1 VPESSSHITTS
12 GGLLTQSFIDGIREE
27 STDRPHTSPSSFDV
41 PWEEAPS
48 TQRKLEDDIAGAWEL
63 LKERWDSLQQEY
75 ESLGGLDVSTTR
87 ERWLLPLFRL
97 LDFEPDYQRA
107 DLQPTGDED
116 LRFPVSHRG
125 WTPGGV
131 ALHLVEP
138 GQNLD
143 QRQGTGRGPKAKS
156 PHDMLQVF
164 LNVSEPDLWAVLSN
178 GRFLRFLRD
187 YHHTFSKGYVQ
198 FDLESIF
205 EARNYADFRA
215 LYRLCHASR
224 LRPTGAEDEQIPLEG
239 FYQTARATGVKIGE
253 DLRPQVRDAIE
264 HLSNGFLQGAPDL
277 IEELRGN
284 PDAAQDFYSEILRVV
299 YRILFLLFAEQRGL
313 VPDADASRKD
323 LYWSDYSLT
332 ALRERAESGVPNRD
346 DHTDLWHGLQATFK
360 MVRKGAEEL
369 GVFGYN
375 GELFEETHGY
385 LQGRACDN
393 ARLLRAIRALTL
405 IEREGVLQRISYL
418 DLGVEELG
426 SVYESLLDF
435 TPRVTEEHEIIEE
448 RDEEEVPA
456 NTFILDPRG
465 LERKQTGS
473 YYTPDSLVNE
483 LVKSA
488 LLPVM
493 RDRLEDKGLPVVEED
508 DLGEVTTGLLDRYA
522 DLSEEEREAG
532 EAAILDMDVC
542 DPAAGSGH
550 FLVKANNVMGAEV
563 ARLRSGN
570 EYPTERA
577 VREAKREV
585 LARCIYAVDLN
596 PMAVELCK
604 VSLWINASV
613 QDRPLSFLDHH
624 IKQGNSLIGATPE
637 LLEDGVPYEA
647 FPTKSKSR
655 SGDDGETSKAFREK
669 TKRERKE
676 SKEGQGVQ
684 LGAFASAVT
693 TQPQVDYEADGF
705 EQIAQEFPQEAREVY
720 AEYEADPE
728 RRKAKLEADT
738 YTAAFFWPMPEGT
751 DWAPT
756 YGELFRLQRQGPN
769 AIPDDKRARIEDMAK
784 DYNFFHW
791 HLEFPEV
798 FGEDGDGGFDVVL
811 GNPPWERI
819 KVKDKEFFAT
829 KDPRISGAPS
839 RERKKMINTLE
850 ENGDP
855 LYEEYRK
862 AQHFSEALSTYL
874 RQSGRYDLVAQG
886 DINTY
891 QIFAGL
897 VRQVNSSVGRVG
909 AIVQTGIAT
918 DYYTQDYFNSIV
930 DNQELI
936 SLYDFENSEEL
947 FHGVHKSQ
955 KFCLL
960 TLTGPGMPNREID
973 FAFFLNQPEQLSEA
987 ERHFTLSP
995 EELFE
1000 INPNTG
1006 TCPTFRSKKGARL
1019 TKTLYDAA
1027 PVLVND
1033 SEDKNPWGISFLRM
1047 FDMSNDS
1054 HLFNTQDELT
1064 EEGYKLRGNRFVKRN
1079 KMYLP
1084 LYEGKMFSFYDSGVA
1099 DVVTNEDNIQRKGQ
1113 PDPLSKKELVD
1124 PNRVVLPQY
1133 WIDEDIVRDEHAN
1146 VYIEE
1151 GFIAYKAVT
1160 SPTNERTF
1168 ISTVLPYCS
1177 IHHNGPIITTDK
1189 DTKNTCLLS
1198 NLNSLVFDYGV
1209 RNKADTTYLS
1219 FFFVKQLPVLPPDRY
1234 TPELLEYIT
1243 PRVLEL
1249 TFTAWDLAAFADGV
1263 WNEASADLQSAIRAQ
1278 WQENAQVTD
1287 GGHRGARPPEWVEH
1301 SDQADEEIPH
1311 PPFMWDEERRAHL
1324 RADLDG
1330 LFGHLYGLKR
1340 EELEYLLE
1348 TFGGLEDEPRGLKE
1362 NDLKKYGEFRTKRLV
1377 LEAYDRLAGTDLVDG
1392 HGATSGIY
1400 TLTDRDIH
1408 DLDKEANEK
1417 EVDDAFQKLQANLDD
1432 EPSLTDDS
1440 DTEETTRASR
1450 SEAFRVGVRK
1460 MYDYKCAV
1468 CGVEAYGP
1476 GDGSAV
1482 VESAHIYPK
1491 SEGGADDLRNGL
1503 CLCRNHHWAFDQGWF
1518 FVTDDYTVCVPPNL
1532 PDDSDYDFIRE
1543 HDGETLHLSEDERSH
1558 PHPLFLEARR
1568 ELVEEA
1574 LEPSQ
1579 GR

>member
-1 VPESSSHITTS
+1 MPETSSHITTS
-12 GGLLTQSFIDGIREE
+12 GGLLTQSFIDAIREE
-27 STDRPHTSPSSFDV
+27 ATDRPHTSPSSFEV

-75 ESLGGLDVSTTR
+75 DSLSALDVSTTR

-97 LDFEPDYQRA
+97 LDFEPEYQRA

-116 LRFPVSHRG
+116 LRFAVSHRG
-125 WTPGGV
+125 WTSDGAV
-131 ALHLVEP
+131 LHLVEP
-138 GQNLD
+138 RQDLD

-178 GRFLRFLRD
+178 GRFLRLLRD

-224 LRPTGAEDEQIPLEG
+224 FRPTDGEEEQIPLED
-239 FYQTARATGVKIGE
+239 FHQTARATGVKIGE
-253 DLRPQVRDAIE
+253 DLRPQVREAIE
-264 HLSNGFLQGAPDL
+264 HLGNGFLRGEPEL
-277 IEELRGN
+277 IEELRGD

-313 VPDADASRKD
+313 VPDADAPSKD

-346 DHTDLWHGLQATFK
+346 DHTDLWHGLQATFR
-360 MVRKGAEEL
+360 MVRKGAEDL

-375 GELFEETHGY
+375 GELFEEMEGY
-385 LQGRACDN
+385 VSGRACNN

-435 TPRVTEEHEIIEE
+435 TPQVTDEPKEIEG
-448 RDEEEVPA
+448 REVRA
-456 NTFILDPRG
+456 NTFVLDPRG

-493 RDRLEDKGLPVVEED
+493 RDRLKDEGLSVVEED

-522 DLSEEEREAG
+522 DLSDEEREAG
-532 EAAILDMDVC
+532 EAAILDMEVC

-563 ARLRSGN
+563 ARLRSGD
-570 EYPTERA
+570 EYPTERK
-577 VREAKREV
+577 VREAKRDV

-624 IKQGNSLIGATPE
+624 IKQGNSLVGATPE
-637 LLEDGVPYEA
+637 LLDDGVPYEA
-647 FPTKSKSR
+647 FALGR
-655 SGDDGETSKAFREK
+655 SGDDRDLAKAFRK
-669 TKRERKE
+669 QNRQERKE

-684 LGAFASAVT
+684 MGAFTSAT
-693 TQPQVDYEADGF
+693 TTEPRVSHETGEFEQVAQEQPQK
-705 EQIAQEFPQEAREVY
+705 ARQVY
-720 AEYEADPE
+720 AEYQDDPE
-728 RRKAKLEADT
+728 RRRAKLEADT
-738 YTAAFFWPMPEGT
+738 HTAAFFWPMPEGS

-756 YGELFRLQRQGPN
+756 YGELFRLQREGRGE
-769 AIPDDKRARIEDMAK
+769 IPAEQRARIHEMAE

-798 FGEDGDGGFDVVL
+798 FGSDGEGGFDVVV

-819 KVKDKEFFAT
+819 KVKEKEFFAT
-829 KDPRISGAPS
+829 KDPRISNAPS
-839 RERKKMINTLE
+839 RERKKMIDELE
-850 ENGDP
+850 ESGDP
-855 LYEEYRK
+855 LFKEYRK

-874 RQSGRYDLVAQG
+874 RESGRYDLTAQG

-891 QIFAGL
+891 QIFSGL
-897 VRQVNSSVGRVG
+897 VRQVVSSSGRVG
-909 AIVQTGIAT
+909 TIVPTGIAT
-918 DYYTQDYFNSIV
+918 DYYTQDYFNAIV
-930 DNQELI
+930 DNHELV
-936 SLYDFENSEEL
+936 SLYDFENSDEL
-947 FHGVHKSQ
+947 FHGVHRSQ

-960 TLTGPGMPNREID
+960 TLTGNEAPIQEID
-973 FAFFLNQPEQLSEA
+973 FAFFLTQPEQLSEE

-995 EELFE
+995 DELFE

-1006 TCPTFRSKKGARL
+1006 TSPTFRSKRDAEL
-1019 TKTLYDAA
+1019 TKTLHEAA
-1027 PVLVND
+1027 PVLINEA
-1033 SEDKNPWGISFLRM
+1033 EDRNPWGTSFIRM

-1054 HLFNTQDELT
+1054 DLFSAPEELKS
-1064 EEGYKLRGNRFVKRN
+1064 EGFKLQGNRFVREEEV
-1079 KMYLP
+1079 YLP
-1084 LYEGKMFSFYDSGVA
+1084 LYEGKIFSAFNSGVA
-1099 DVVTNEDNIQRKGQ
+1099 DVATNEENVQRKGQ
-1113 PDPLSKKELVD
+1113 PDPLSKEEICD
-1124 PNRVVLPQY
+1124 PERVVLPQY
-1133 WIDEDIVRDEHAN
+1133 WVDESVVQDKCGENDIES
-1146 VYIEE
+1146 

-1160 SPTNERTF
+1160 APTNKRTI
-1168 ISTVLPYCS
+1168 ISTRLPYCS
-1177 IHHNGPIITTDK
+1177 IHHNGPLILTEEDDK
-1189 DTKNTCLLS
+1189 KESCLLA
-1198 NLNSLVFDYGV
+1198 NLNSFVFDYTL

-1219 FFFVKQLPVLPPDRY
+1219 FFFLKQLPLHPPERY
-1234 TPELLEYIT
+1234 SPDLLEYIV

-1249 TFTAWDLAAFADGV
+1249 TYTAWDLAAFADDV
-1263 WNEASADLQSAIRAQ
+1263 WDESRTDLQASIESQ
-1278 WQENAQVTD
+1278 WQANVDATG
-1287 GGHRGARPPEWVEH
+1287 GGHRSKSPPEWVEH
-1301 SDQADEEIPH
+1301 SDRADEQFPH
-1311 PPFMWDEERRAHL
+1311 PPFMWDEERRAQL

-1330 LFGHLYGLKR
+1330 LYGHLYGLER
-1340 EELEYLLE
+1340 EELAYILDTFPIVERQDKEEY
-1348 TFGGLEDEPRGLKE
+1348 G
-1362 NDLKKYGEFRTKRLV
+1362 KYRTKRLV
-1377 LEAYDRLAGTDLVDG
+1377 LEAYDELTGTALVDG
-1392 HGATSGIY
+1392 HGSQDESTYA
-1400 TLTDRDIH
+1400 LTDIDIH
-1408 DLDKEANEK
+1408 DLDEEADQE
-1417 EVDDAFQKLQANLDD
+1417 EVEDAFEELQADLDED
-1432 EPSLTDDS
+1432 PSLTDEDGAQ
-1440 DTEETTRASR
+1440 ETTATTRSR

-1460 MYDYKCAV
+1460 IYDYKCAV
-1468 CGVEAYGP
+1468 CGLEAYGP
-1476 GDGSAV
+1476 GDGSTV
-1482 VESAHIYPK
+1482 VDAAHIYPK

-1503 CLCRNHHWAFDQGWF
+1503 CLCKQHHWAFDEGWF
-1518 FVTDDYTVCVPPNL
+1518 AVTDDHTVRVHPSL
-1532 PDDSDYDFIRE
+1532 PDDSDYDFIRQYG
-1543 HDGETLHLSEDERSH
+1543 GETLLLPNDERVH
-1558 PHPLFLEARR
+1558 PHPTFLQARR
-1568 ELVEEA
+1568 RLHEV
-1574 LEPSQ
+1574 PIGS
-1579 GR
+1579 

>member
-1 VPESSSHITTS
+1 MKESSHITTS
-12 GGLLTQSFIDGIREE
+12 GGLLTQSFIDAIREE
-27 STDRPHTSPSSFDV
+27 STDRPHTSPSSFTV
-41 PWEEAPS
+41 PWEETPS
-48 TQRKLEDDIAGAWEL
+48 TQRKLEDDVAGAWEL

-75 ESLGGLDVSTTR
+75 ESLDDLDVSTTR
-87 ERWLLPLFRL
+87 ERWLLPLLRL
-97 LDFEPDYQRA
+97 LDFEPEYQRA
-107 DLQPTGDED
+107 DLRPTGDED

-125 WTPGGV
+125 WTPGGT
-131 ALHLVEP
+131 ALHLVESR
-138 GQNLD
+138 QDLD
-143 QRQGTGRGPKAKS
+143 ERQGTGRGPKAKS

-178 GRFLRFLRD
+178 GRFLRLLRD

-224 LRPTGAEDEQIPLEG
+224 FRPIEEEEEERIPLED
-239 FYQTARATGVKIGE
+239 FHQTARATGVKIGE

-264 HLSNGFLQGAPDL
+264 HLGNGFLQRAPDL
-277 IEELRGN
+277 IEELQGD

-313 VPDADASRKD
+313 VPDADAPRED

-375 GELFEETHGY
+375 GELFEETEGY
-385 LQGRACDN
+385 LKGRACDN

-435 TPRVTEEHEIIEE
+435 TPRVTEKHEIIEE
-448 RDEEEVPA
+448 RDEEEVSA
-456 NTFILDPRG
+456 NTLILDPRG

-493 RDRLEDKGLPVVEED
+493 RNRLEDKGLPVVEED

-637 LLEDGVPYEA
+637 LLEDGVPYKA

-655 SGDDGETSKAFREK
+655 SGDDGETSKAFRNQIK
-669 TKRERKE
+669 KERKE
-676 SKEGQGVQ
+676 SKAGQGVQ
-684 LGAFASAVT
+684 MGAFTSAAT
-693 TQPQVDYEADGF
+693 TEPRVSYGAGEF
-705 EQIAQEFPQEAREVY
+705 EQVAQEEPQKARQVY
-720 AEYEADPE
+720 AEYEAGPE
-728 RRKAKLEADT
+728 RQKAKLEADT

-756 YGELFRLQRQGPN
+756 YGELFRLQRQGPG
-769 AIPDDKRARIEDMAK
+769 AIPDEQRARVEEMAE

-798 FGEDGDGGFDVVL
+798 FGGAQTNDNPDMEGGFDVVV

-819 KVKDKEFFAT
+819 KLQQKEFFAT
-829 KDPRISGAPS
+829 TAPEIAGAQTAVKRKEMI
-839 RERKKMINTLE
+839 RELKE
-850 ENGDP
+850 AGDP
-855 LYEEYRK
+855 LYDEFQRTE
-862 AQHFSEALSTYL
+862 HFSEALSTYL
-874 RQSGRYDLVAQG
+874 RESGRYDLSAQG

-897 VRQVNSSVGRVG
+897 VRQVVGDEGRVG
-909 AIVQTGIAT
+909 VILPSGIAT
-918 DYYTQDYFNSIV
+918 DYYTRDYFNAIV
-930 DNQELI
+930 DNREI
-936 SLYDFENSEEL
+936 VSLFDFENREQL
-947 FHGVHKSQ
+947 FHGIDNRT

-960 TLTGPGMPNREID
+960 TLTGQGAQEREID
-973 FAFFLNQPEQLSEA
+973 FAFFLTQPEQLA
-987 ERHFTLSP
+987 EEDRHFTLTR
-995 EELFE
+995 EELYT

-1006 TCPTFRSKKGARL
+1006 TCPTFRSKRDAEL
-1019 TKTLYDAA
+1019 TKRLYKAA
-1027 PVLVND
+1027 PVLINEA
-1033 SEDKNPWGISFLRM
+1033 EDENPWGVSFTTM
-1047 FDMSNDS
+1047 FHMSNDS
-1054 HLFNTQDELT
+1054 DLFHTREVMKGEGFELH
-1064 EEGYKLRGNRFVKRN
+1064 GNRFVRGEET
-1079 KMYLP
+1079 YLP
-1084 LYEGKMFSFYDSGVA
+1084 LYEARMLDHFNHRAASIEVNPDNQYREATTKSSTIANLCNPKHFPLPRFWVGGKEVGDTPFDSQGW
-1099 DVVTNEDNIQRKGQ
+1099 
-1113 PDPLSKKELVD
+1113 S
-1124 PNRVVLPQY
+1124 
-1133 WIDEDIVRDEHAN
+1133 
-1146 VYIEE
+1146 
-1151 GFIAYKAVT
+1151 IAYRYVT
-1160 SPTNERTF
+1160 SSTNARTSF
-1168 ISTVLPYCS
+1168 FS
-1177 IHHNGPIITTDK
+1177 IVPICGASNMMPLAAA
-1189 DTKNTCLLS
+1189 DTESFEQCTLLAE
-1198 NLNSLVFDYGV
+1198 LNSFVLDYGLRQKFNSQGLAFHV
-1209 RNKADTTYLS
+1209 VN
-1219 FFFVKQLPVLPPDRY
+1219 QLPVHPPKRY
-1234 TPELLEYIT
+1234 TPDLLQYIV

-1249 TFTAWDLAAFADGV
+1249 TYTAWDLAAFSDDV
-1263 WNEASADLQSAIRAQ
+1263 WSEASADLRSSIELQ
-1278 WQENAQVTD
+1278 WQANVEATG
-1287 GGHRGARPPEWVEH
+1287 GGHRGKTPPEWIGH
-1301 SDQADEEIPH
+1301 SEQADTESSSAQAEHFPH
-1311 PPFMWDEERRAHL
+1311 PPFMWDEERRVYL

-1330 LFGHLYGLKR
+1330 LYGHLYGLGR
-1340 EELEYLLE
+1340 EELAYILDTFPIVERQDREEY
-1348 TFGGLEDEPRGLKE
+1348 DE
-1362 NDLKKYGEFRTKRLV
+1362 YRTKRLV
-1377 LEAYDRLAGTDLVDG
+1377 LEAYDR
-1392 HGATSGIY
+1392 
-1400 TLTDRDIH
+1400 
-1408 DLDKEANEK
+1408 
-1417 EVDDAFQKLQANLDD
+1417 FD
-1432 EPSLTDDS
+1432 ET
-1440 DTEETTRASR
+1440 
-1450 SEAFRVGVRK
+1450 GV
-1460 MYDYKCAV
+1460 
-1468 CGVEAYGP
+1468 
-1476 GDGSAV
+1476 
-1482 VESAHIYPK
+1482 
-1491 SEGGADDLRNGL
+1491 
-1503 CLCRNHHWAFDQGWF
+1503 
-1518 FVTDDYTVCVPPNL
+1518 VTDDA
-1532 PDDSDYDFIRE
+1532 RE
-1543 HDGETLHLSEDERSH
+1543 MSPTSTTS
-1558 PHPLFLEARR
+1558 
-1568 ELVEEA
+1568 
-1574 LEPSQ
+1574 
-1579 GR
+1579 

>member
-1 VPESSSHITTS
+1 MPESSSHITTS

-87 ERWLLPLFRL
+87 DRWLLPLFRL

-116 LRFPVSHRG
+116 LRVPVSHRG

-143 QRQGTGRGPKAKS
+143 QRQDTGRGPKAKS

-178 GRFLRFLRD
+178 GRFLRLLRD

-224 LRPTGAEDEQIPLEG
+224 FRPIGDEDEQIPLED
-239 FYQTARATGVKIGE
+239 FHQTARATGVKIGE

-264 HLSNGFLQGAPDL
+264 HLGNGFFRGAPDL
-277 IEELRGN
+277 IEELRGD

-313 VPDADASRKD
+313 VPDADAPRKD

-360 MVRKGAEEL
+360 MVRKGAEDL

-375 GELFEETHGY
+375 GELFEEAEGY
-385 LQGRACDN
+385 LKGRACDN

-448 RDEEEVPA
+448 RDEEEVSA
-456 NTFILDPRG
+456 NAFILDPRG

-493 RDRLEDKGLPVVEED
+493 RDRLEDKGLPVIEED

-522 DLSEEEREAG
+522 DLTEEEREAG
-532 EAAILDMDVC
+532 TEAILDMDVV

-563 ARLRSGN
+563 ARLRNGN

-647 FPTKSKSR
+647 FALGRP
-655 SGDDGETSKAFREK
+655 GDDRDLAKAFR
-669 TKRERKE
+669 KRNRQERKE
-676 SKEGQGVQ
+676 SKKGEGVQ
-684 LGAFASAVT
+684 MGAFTSAAT
-693 TQPQVDYEADGF
+693 TEPRVSYEAGEF
-705 EQIAQEFPQEAREVY
+705 EQVAQEKPQKARQVY

-728 RRKAKLEADT
+728 RREAKLEADT

-751 DWAPT
+751 EWTPT
-756 YGELFRLQRQGPN
+756 YGELFRLQREGPG
-769 AIPDDKRARIEDMAK
+769 AIPAEQRNRIEEMAD

-798 FGEDGDGGFDVVL
+798 FGGSQINSNPDLEGGFDVVL

-819 KVKDKEFFAT
+819 KLQQKEFFAS
-829 KDPRISGAPS
+829 KAPEIAGAQTAAK
-839 RERKKMINTLE
+839 RKEMIKELE
-850 ENGDP
+850 EEGDP
-855 LYEEYRK
+855 LYDEFQRAE
-862 AQHFSEALSTYL
+862 HFSEALSTYV
-874 RQSGRYDLVAQG
+874 RESGRYDLSAHG

-897 VRQVNSSVGRVG
+897 VRQVVDGEGRVG
-909 AIVQTGIAT
+909 VIVPSGIAT
-918 DYYTQDYFNSIV
+918 DYYTQDYFNAIV
-930 DNQELI
+930 NNRALV
-936 SLYDFENSEEL
+936 SLFDFENRDEI
-947 FHGVHKSQ
+947 FHGVHRSY

-960 TLTGPGMPNREID
+960 TLTGQGTPEREID
-973 FAFFLNQPEQLSEA
+973 FAFFLTQPEQLSE
-987 ERHFTLSP
+987 EDRHFTLTR
-995 EELFE
+995 EELYT

-1006 TCPTFRSKKGARL
+1006 TCPTFRSKRDAEL
-1019 TKTLYDAA
+1019 TKRLYEAA
-1027 PVLVND
+1027 PVLIN
-1033 SEDKNPWGISFLRM
+1033 EDEEANPWGISFLRM
-1047 FDMSNDS
+1047 FDMSSDS
-1054 HLFNTQDELT
+1054 DLFHTREELEP
-1064 EEGYKLRGNRFVKRN
+1064 EEFELRGNRFVRRKET
-1079 KMYLP
+1079 YLP
-1084 LYEGKMFSFYDSGVA
+1084 LYEAKMFHQFDHRYASFDESGEASEILPAKKCDSHSVPEPRYWVSEKGVLGRFGERA
-1099 DVVTNEDNIQRKGQ
+1099 LSQGWWVGLRK
-1113 PDPLSKKELVD
+1113 
-1124 PNRVVLPQY
+1124 
-1133 WIDEDIVRDEHAN
+1133 
-1146 VYIEE
+1146 
-1151 GFIAYKAVT
+1151 IA
-1160 SPTNERTF
+1160 R
-1168 ISTVLPYCS
+1168 
-1177 IHHNGPIITTDK
+1177 TTDVR
-1189 DTKNTCLLS
+1189 TGIAALLPAS
-1198 NLNSLVFDYGV
+1198 GCGYSLNAFVTEGSGMETASLLANLGAFPSDFTLRKKLGGTNLAQFI
-1209 RNKADTTYLS
+1209 T
-1219 FFFVKQLPVLPPDRY
+1219 KQLPIHPPERY
-1234 TPELLEYIT
+1234 TPGLLEYIV

-1249 TFTAWDLAAFADGV
+1249 TYTAWDLAAFADDV
-1263 WNEASADLQSAIRAQ
+1263 WSEADADLQSAIETQ
-1278 WQENAQVTD
+1278 WQDNVQATG
-1287 GGHRGARPPEWVEH
+1287 GGHRGETPPEWVEH
-1301 SDQADEEIPH
+1301 SDHAGEEFPH

-1330 LFGHLYGLKR
+1330 LYGHLYGLARNELAYILDTFPIVERQDK
-1340 EELEYLLE
+1340 EE
-1348 TFGGLEDEPRGLKE
+1348 
-1362 NDLKKYGEFRTKRLV
+1362 YGEYRTKRLV

-1392 HGATSGIY
+1392 HGATNGLY

-1408 DLDKEANEK
+1408 DLDDEADAK
-1417 EVDDAFQKLQANLDD
+1417 EVEDTFEELQANLDD
-1432 EPSLTDDS
+1432 EPSLTDES
-1440 DTEETTRASR
+1440 EMEEATRASR
-1450 SEAFRVGVRK
+1450 SEAFYIGVRK
-1460 MYDYKCAV
+1460 IYDYKCAV
-1468 CGVEAYGP
+1468 CGVGAYGP

-1503 CLCRNHHWAFDQGWF
+1503 CLCKNHHWAFDQGWF
-1518 FVTDDYTVCVPPNL
+1518 FVTDDYTVRVHPNL
-1532 PDDSDYDFIRE
+1532 PDDSDYDFIRK
-1543 HDGETLHLSEDERSH
+1543 HDGETLHLPEDERFH

-1568 ELVEEA
+1568 DLQDQSFTPQDA
-1574 LEPSQ
+1574 S
-1579 GR
+1579 